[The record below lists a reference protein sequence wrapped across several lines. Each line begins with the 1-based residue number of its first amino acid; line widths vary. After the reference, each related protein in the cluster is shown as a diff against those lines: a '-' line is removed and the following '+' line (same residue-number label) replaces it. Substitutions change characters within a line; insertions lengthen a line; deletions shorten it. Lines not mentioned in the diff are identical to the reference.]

1 MTKKTWT
8 KSKEKKSL
16 MVDLKNYRACIKIE
30 KERGNK
36 GEEKR
41 NGCR

>member
-1 MTKKTWT
+1 MTKKHGLNQ
-8 KSKEKKSL
+8 KEKKSL

-36 GEEKR
+36 GEEKQ
-41 NGCR
+41 NGCQ